1 MITRRTACA
10 CAAFGMA
17 LTTPIAARAATE
29 CLAYDKDRQ
38 QATTP
43 AQAMERLREGNERFV
58 SDASINCDLL
68 EQVHQ
73 TATGQSPF
81 AAIVGCIDSRV
92 PPELVFDQR
101 IGHVFVARIAGNF
114 VDTEILGSLEFATAV
129 AGAKAILVLGHSE
142 CGAVKGA
149 IDGVDLGLLTATLS
163 HIRPAVAEAGALDA
177 SSSDPAVVQAV
188 AEANVRLAVDMT
200 IRSSAV
206 IAGLVARDELIVAG
220 AMHDVST
227 GRVTFL

>member
-17 LTTPIAARAATE
+17 LTAPITAKAATE
-29 CLAYDKDRQ
+29 CLAFDRERQ
-38 QATTP
+38 QAKTP
-43 AQAMERLREGNERFV
+43 AEAMERLREGNERFV

-73 TATGQSPF
+73 TATGQAPF

-92 PPELVFDQR
+92 PPELVLDQR
-101 IGHVFVARIAGNF
+101 IGDVFVARIAGNF

-149 IDGVDLGLLTATLS
+149 IDNVDFGLLTATLS
-163 HIRPAVAEAGALDA
+163 HIRPAVAEVGAPDA

-206 IAGLVARDELIVAG
+206 IADLVARDELMVAG
-220 AMHDVST
+220 AMHDVAT